1 MLTVQARAD
10 MACHRDPALGKMYAL
25 VRSEAL
31 LEDRLN
37 RLKHQV
43 SDASLAQMPD
53 FNQRVQ
59 VLRQLDYISAEDV
72 VELKVRLDSPLWFT
86 SSAICVA
93 QSYERLD
100 MLRSLDYAC
109 KLQACTPHV
118 CCVSV
123 PTHTAF
129 GSRQGLSIIQVSLG
143 RAAVSMALQWYASRE
158 LSCL

>member
-1 MLTVQARAD
+1 
-10 MACHRDPALGKMYAL
+10 MACHRDPALGEMYAL

-72 VELKVRLDSPLWFT
+72 VELKVMTAFPLWLT
-86 SSAICVA
+86 SYAFCV
-93 QSYERLD
+93 
-100 MLRSLDYAC
+100 
-109 KLQACTPHV
+109 P
-118 CCVSV
+118 
-123 PTHTAF
+123 
-129 GSRQGLSIIQVSLG
+129 QVSQVGKLDG
-143 RAAVSMALQWYASRE
+143 QPH
-158 LSCL
+158 

>member
-1 MLTVQARAD
+1 MP
-10 MACHRDPALGKMYAL
+10 CHRDPALGEMYAL

-72 VELKVRLDSPLWFT
+72 VELKVRTACCSMCVFGQANVVCTFVGQPGLPTCIRFSMHPTCLVCGVLTRPAF
-86 SSAICVA
+86 SSTQVCTFDTA
-93 QSYERLD
+93 LPGGLL
-100 MLRSLDYAC
+100 MRSRPCY
-109 KLQACTPHV
+109 V
-118 CCVSV
+118 RIN
-123 PTHTAF
+123 F
-129 GSRQGLSIIQVSLG
+129 
-143 RAAVSMALQWYASRE
+143 RAGVNCRGG
-158 LSCL
+158 

>member
-1 MLTVQARAD
+1 MVLTVQARAD
-10 MACHRDPALGKMYAL
+10 MACHRDPALGEMYAL

-72 VELKVRLDSPLWFT
+72 VELKVR
-86 SSAICVA
+86 
-93 QSYERLD
+93 
-100 MLRSLDYAC
+100 
-109 KLQACTPHV
+109 
-118 CCVSV
+118 
-123 PTHTAF
+123 
-129 GSRQGLSIIQVSLG
+129 
-143 RAAVSMALQWYASRE
+143 
-158 LSCL
+158 SCLLPSAAAYALPLALYPPA